1 MDLWRPSNS
10 EVRWSVG
17 DFLDQVVKQKEL
29 ELAQKRE
36 LMTQEQ
42 LEARVAARSG
52 DLRDFAGAL
61 RPAGAGAGTGTG
73 TGTGTGHRIIA
84 EIKRRSPSVP
94 AFHQQ
99 GPVEELARIYEEGGA
114 AAISVVTDTANFGMT
129 LADVGRIRAASRLP
143 VVVKDFIIDP
153 YQVYEAR
160 ANGADA
166 LLLIVRI
173 LSVERL
179 TALQRLI
186 ERLGMA
192 ALVECHTEADLRKAI
207 GTGARILGINNR
219 NLADLSVSIDNTRGQ
234 LRILPRDVI
243 SVSESGIDHH
253 DQIAELADAG
263 VDAFLIGSA
272 LLQSA
277 DPGATLRALRGIAR

>member
-1 MDLWRPSNS
+1 M
-10 EVRWSVG
+10 G

-29 ELAQKRE
+29 ELTQKRE
-36 LMTQEQ
+36 RVTQEQ
-42 LEARVAARSG
+42 LEARVAAQSG

-61 RPAGAGAGTGTG
+61 RPAGPRTGAGA
-73 TGTGTGHRIIA
+73 GHRIIA
-84 EIKRRSPSVP
+84 EIKRRSPSVST
-94 AFHQQ
+94 FRQQ

-114 AAISVVTDTANFGMT
+114 VAISVVTDTANFGMT
-129 LADVGRIRAASRLP
+129 LADVGRIRAVSRLP

-192 ALVECHTEADLRKAI
+192 ALVECHAEADLRKAI

-219 NLADLSVSIDNTRGQ
+219 NLADLSVSLDNTRGQ

-272 LLQSA
+272 LLQST
-277 DPGATLRALRGIAR
+277 DPGATLRALRGTGR

>member
-1 MDLWRPSNS
+1 M
-10 EVRWSVG
+10 G
-17 DFLDQVVKQKEL
+17 DFLDEVVKQKER

-36 LMTQEQ
+36 QVGPEE
-42 LEARVAARSG
+42 LEAKAAGQRTN
-52 DLRDFAGAL
+52 LRDFAGAL
-61 RPAGAGAGTGTG
+61 RPAGGDAGP
-73 TGTGTGHRIIA
+73 RIIA

-94 AFHQQ
+94 AFRQQ
-99 GPVEELARIYEEGGA
+99 GPVEDLARIYEEGGA
-114 AAISVVTDTANFGMT
+114 AAISVVTDTPNFGMT
-129 LADVGRIRAASRLP
+129 LADVARIRAAVRLP
-143 VVVKDFIIDP
+143 VVVKDFVIDP

-179 TALQRLI
+179 AALHGLV

-207 GTGARILGINNR
+207 GAGARILGINNR
-219 NLADLSVSIDNTRGQ
+219 NLADLSVSLENTRGR
-234 LRILPRDVI
+234 LRMLPPDVI
-243 SVSESGIDHH
+243 SVSESGIDRH
-253 DQIAELADAG
+253 DQIAELAGAG
-263 VDAFLIGSA
+263 IDAFLIGTA

-277 DPGATLRALRGIAR
+277 DPGATLRALRGAARP